1 MVILIHGLFVPIR
14 HVYSQQDNRIF
25 CVLLNFFPL
34 SALHFSSL
42 WPWREYR
49 AVTFPGPPQNF
60 AFLLLSL
67 FLSTSARV
75 PGNDL
80 VGPASDLCFP
90 SSFLISFLLCK
101 CTRKWSCR
109 ACLRSL
115 KSFIFSYVFPPPH
128 VSQEVILS
136 GQPQIFAF
144 FPFKSLP
151 FILARFKRFVRAS
164 NICFST
170 FVLVALLFLFIEI
183 WFINMESLCIAKM
196 HSFFCRMLSPCLC
209 LKCMHGTDA
218 SSGLEA
224 FLPAISDPHKHYS
237 CILCAKSCL
246 CTSKYLQMTFMHAR
260 ALNLIDAFQPSGR
273 NHLLTP

>member
-1 MVILIHGLFVPIR
+1 MHTAYKQVLCHHALDCHSACLPSSRHHPSFVPLSFTSAFSILFPPVLKIHMVILIHGLFVPIR

-101 CTRKWSCR
+101 CTRK
-109 ACLRSL
+109 
-115 KSFIFSYVFPPPH
+115 
-128 VSQEVILS
+128 
-136 GQPQIFAF
+136 
-144 FPFKSLP
+144 
-151 FILARFKRFVRAS
+151 
-164 NICFST
+164 
-170 FVLVALLFLFIEI
+170 
-183 WFINMESLCIAKM
+183 
-196 HSFFCRMLSPCLC
+196 
-209 LKCMHGTDA
+209 
-218 SSGLEA
+218 
-224 FLPAISDPHKHYS
+224 
-237 CILCAKSCL
+237 
-246 CTSKYLQMTFMHAR
+246 
-260 ALNLIDAFQPSGR
+260 
-273 NHLLTP
+273 